1 MGLVLDEYGVC
12 VESVLY
18 VCGKGPGRIGVWLEC
33 YSRLAAGDYFMTAQD
48 WLTHARLLEDMI
60 ASEAIQLCMHGVVD
74 GTSMAAS
81 GFSPSGRRCSP
92 VFFLAFWIT
101 VASR

>member
-1 MGLVLDEYGVC
+1 
-12 VESVLY
+12 
-18 VCGKGPGRIGVWLEC
+18 
-33 YSRLAAGDYFMTAQD
+33 MTAQD

-60 ASEAIQLCMHGVVD
+60 ASEAIQLCMRPGSFQQVSVADDEAVRTVLLAVCPQGGGVHGVVD